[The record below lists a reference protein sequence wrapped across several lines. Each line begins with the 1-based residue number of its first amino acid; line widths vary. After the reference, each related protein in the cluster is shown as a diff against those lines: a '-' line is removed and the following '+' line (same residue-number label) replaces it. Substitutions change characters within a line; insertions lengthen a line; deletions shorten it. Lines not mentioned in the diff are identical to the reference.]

1 MRTIA
6 LLACMC
12 LACFSLLTCSL
23 LKKTTKTESVAL
35 SELEKVVESRSLVLK
50 SALRETNTLTY
61 NPDGSI
67 LKFQQI
73 QEEAAQAEAVR
84 VLDTE
89 HASTKKE
96 LILKESTP
104 SKVWVILGLAVI
116 VLLAAMWYVK
126 TRLKIR

>member
-1 MRTIA
+1 M
-6 LLACMC
+6 
-12 LACFSLLTCSL
+12 
-23 LKKTTKTESVAL
+23 KKTTKTESVAL
-35 SELEKVVESRSLVLK
+35 SELEKVVDSRSLVLK

-67 LKFQQI
+67 LQFQQI

-96 LILKESTP
+96 LLLKESTP

-116 VLLAAMWYVK
+116 VLLAAMWYVQ